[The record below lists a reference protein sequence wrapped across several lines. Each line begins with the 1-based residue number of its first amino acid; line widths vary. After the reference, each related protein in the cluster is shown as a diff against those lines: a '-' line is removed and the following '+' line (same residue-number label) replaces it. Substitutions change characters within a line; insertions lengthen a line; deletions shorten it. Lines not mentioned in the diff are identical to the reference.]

1 MNTLFPG
8 YGRYSKRMKLKIIL
22 LLLSCQTVVY
32 AQNFK
37 FPSLPNQGKSL
48 SEMIPDKWKIL
59 DSVSGDLNQDRAK
72 DIAVILEYHQEIRE
86 SRAYGDNTTE
96 LITEIQK
103 PRILAIYF
111 KHKNGYQLAAQN
123 NNFILRSQEGGALG
137 DPLRPMG
144 IEKNQLSLSFQGG
157 GEWRWKLKYTFGYQQ
172 KTWTLEKAGNYYYNE
187 STGELTDK
195 QYDFLNQKRMVTT
208 GLGHQ
213 SRVVNK
219 TVTQDFP
226 ISTLRT
232 FQSFKKPWTWE
243 ISPDEFL

>member
-1 MNTLFPG
+1 
-8 YGRYSKRMKLKIIL
+8 MKLKIIL
-22 LLLSCQTVVY
+22 FLLSCQTAVY

-37 FPSLPNQGKSL
+37 FPTLANQGKSL
-48 SEMIPDKWKIL
+48 ADIVPQKWKVL
-59 DSVSGDLNQDRAK
+59 DSVSGDLNQDQAN
-72 DIAVILEYHQEIRE
+72 DLAVILEYHQEIRE
-86 SRAYGDNTTE
+86 SRAYGDNTTD

-111 KHKNGYQLAAQN
+111 KTRNGYQLATQN
-123 NNFILRSQEGGALG
+123 NNFILRSEEGGKMG

-144 IEKNQLSLSFQGG
+144 IEQGQLSLSFQGG
-157 GEWRWKLKYTFGYQQ
+157 GEWRWKLKYNFKYQE
-172 KTWTLEKAGNYYYNE
+172 KNWTLEKASNYYYNE
-187 STGELTDK
+187 SSGELTDK
-195 QYDFLNQKRMVTT
+195 QYDFVNRKRMVTT
-208 GLGHQ
+208 GLGRQ

-226 ISTLRT
+226 LKILRT

>member
-1 MNTLFPG
+1 
-8 YGRYSKRMKLKIIL
+8 MKLKIIL
-22 LLLSCQTVVY
+22 FFLCCQTAVY

-37 FPSLPNQGKSL
+37 FPTLSNQGKSITEL
-48 SEMIPDKWKIL
+48 VPAKWKVL
-59 DSVSGDLNQDRAK
+59 DSVAGDLNQDQVK
-72 DIAVILEYHQEIRE
+72 DLVMILEYQQEIRE

-111 KHKNGYQLAAQN
+111 KNKNGYQLATQN
-123 NNFILRSQEGGALG
+123 NNFILRSQEGGSLG

-157 GEWRWKLKYTFGYQQ
+157 GEWRWKLKYTFKYNGNN
-172 KTWTLEKAGNYYYNE
+172 WILEKANNYYYNE
-187 STGELTDK
+187 NSGELTDK
-195 QYDFLNQKRMVTT
+195 QYDFVNRKLLVTT
-208 GLGHQ
+208 GLGKH
-213 SRVVNK
+213 SKLPNE
-219 TVTQDFP
+219 TITHDFP
-226 ISTLRT
+226 IKELRT

>member
-1 MNTLFPG
+1 
-8 YGRYSKRMKLKIIL
+8 MKLKIIL
-22 LLLSCQTVVY
+22 FLLGCQTAVY

-37 FPSLPNQGKSL
+37 FPTLANQGKSL
-48 SEMIPDKWKIL
+48 ADMVPAKWKLL
-59 DSVSGDLNQDRAK
+59 DSVSGDLNQDQVK
-72 DIAVILEYHQEIRE
+72 DLAVILEYHQEIRE
-86 SRAYGDNTTE
+86 SRAYGDNTTD

-111 KHKNGYQLAAQN
+111 KTRNGYQLATQN
-123 NNFILRSQEGGALG
+123 NNFILRSEEGGKMG

-144 IEKNQLSLSFQGG
+144 IEQGQLSLSFQGG
-157 GEWRWKLKYTFGYQQ
+157 GEWRWKLKYNFKYQE
-172 KTWTLEKAGNYYYNE
+172 KNWTLEKASNYYYNE
-187 STGELTDK
+187 NSGELTDK
-195 QYDFLNQKRMVTT
+195 QYDFVNQKRMVTT

-226 ISTLRT
+226 LKNLRT